1 MKDIKAVLSSQI
13 TELKTNKIQMIFFA
27 AWIVI
32 TIAFP
37 LILNSGLGAPE
48 YWSYPRQ
55 AAPAVGVAVAGGF
68 IVLLFSV
75 ITANHYDKGLL
86 KSLTPVSYILGMALF
101 YSVIIVIMAIFGA
114 IIGTLT
120 GVAMLNYTMILLV
133 SMLCAMFIGGI
144 IGLLSRSIDRALMV
158 GIPTGAILGGIF
170 IKARDGVYAFSLI
183 DQIRPFIR
191 WFYAERINNML
202 IEVRS
207 GDFMIDVAVMLINA
221 IALAVLFI
229 LIYRVKIKQSC
240 NYYQN

>member
-1 MKDIKAVLSSQI
+1 MKDIKAVFINQI
-13 TELKTNKIQMIFFA
+13 AELKTNKIQMIFFV

-37 LILNSGLGAPE
+37 LILGAGFGAPE

-55 AAPAVGVAVAGGF
+55 AAPSVGVAVAGGF

-75 ITANHYDKGLL
+75 IVANHNDKCFLR
-86 KSLTPVSYILGMALF
+86 KINPVSYALGMALF
-101 YSVIIVIMAIFGA
+101 YGVIIVIMAIFGA

-120 GVAMLNYTMILLV
+120 GMAMLNYTMILLV

-144 IGLLSRSIDRALMV
+144 IGLFSKNIDRALMI
-158 GIPTGAILGGIF
+158 GIPIGAILGGIF

-183 DQIRPFIR
+183 DPIRPFIR

-207 GDFMIDVAVMLINA
+207 GDFMLDVAVMLLNVIV
-221 IALAVLFI
+221 LAALFI
-229 LIYRVKIKQSC
+229 LIYKVKVKQ
-240 NYYQN
+240 N